1 MASPL
6 TLLIG
11 YYHGLLLRDIDANL
25 LINNMCSKGL
35 LSPDDQ
41 SLIST
46 GHSAYQRKWFVLEHV
61 KHMDTKVFLEFCELV
76 QNFWPEVGSQLI
88 TGIYLHAAIFIHI
101 YIHTY
106 VHTYV
111 HATIDILA
119 VRWG

>member
-1 MASPL
+1 MSSPL

-11 YYHGLLLRDIDANL
+11 YYHGLLLRDIDVNL

-88 TGIYLHAAIFIHI
+88 TGIYIHAAILILYMHNIHMC
-101 YIHTY
+101 TY
-106 VHTYV
+106 M
-111 HATIDILA
+111 LLS
-119 VRWG
+119 